1 LPERNQTSKEA
12 ESTTRLGRN
21 IWSGVFSFSDTSF
34 PPYGG
39 DTTVTNFLE
48 YITIMQ
54 FKNQE
59 KNKKKA
65 NISTKNAD

>member
-1 LPERNQTSKEA
+1 LPERNHTSKEA

-21 IWSGVFSFSDTSF
+21 IWSGVFSLSDTSF
-34 PPYGG
+34 PPYVG
-39 DTTVTNFLE
+39 DMTVTNFLE
-48 YITIMQ
+48 YITIRQ